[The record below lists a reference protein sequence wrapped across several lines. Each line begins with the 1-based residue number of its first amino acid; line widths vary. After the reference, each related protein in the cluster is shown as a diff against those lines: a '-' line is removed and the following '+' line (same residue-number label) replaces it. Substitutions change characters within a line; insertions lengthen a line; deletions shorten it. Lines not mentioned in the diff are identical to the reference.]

1 MSSLPTITTPIPA
14 LVVGADALTFDQLR
28 LLVAD
33 SELVLISA
41 TADEA
46 TTISGEDFDGR
57 VIVGTDW
64 PSEQALMQFC
74 HAIRQRFGARTR
86 IAAIAGLPQHSP
98 NFYSG
103 AFGVDAIVQRPI
115 GPNMLFQLR
124 QAFGQD
130 PVDYR
135 PRDVKAELKRAL
147 DDGSTGEL
155 VVRSGSASAMIF
167 IEEGHIVWALL
178 STMPTSLHEVL
189 QYAGLSLDEETLRA
203 VVDESQRKGVHFIE
217 VLVSWGLLSD
227 TSGRDAVRLHVSDRV
242 RMILSLPNP
251 VAMFLPKKRRKQE
264 RFRFRSNELFRSGDL
279 RPRQSDGAL
288 LEIDAAR
295 EKELPTMDAINATL
309 AEVMAT
315 EGVVGAAIVSRQTG
329 ASLAHGGTHID
340 ANVLWSEYALI
351 STLASGA
358 RDVMATTD
366 EHCYLMRPL
375 GSVPQL
381 LLFTVISLEQSSLGL
396 ARTSLARIDLR

>member
-14 LVVGADALTFDQLR
+14 LVVGTDALTFDQLR

-33 SELVLISA
+33 SELVLITASA
-41 TADEA
+41 QEA
-46 TTISGEDFDGR
+46 ATISAEDFDGR

-74 HAIRQRFGARTR
+74 HAIRQRFGARAR
-86 IAAIAGLPQHSP
+86 IVAIAGLPQLSP

-115 GPNMLFQLR
+115 GPNVLYQLR

-178 STMPTSLHEVL
+178 STMPTSLQEVL

-242 RMILSLPNP
+242 KMILSLPNP

-279 RPRQSDGAL
+279 RPRQSDGVLIAL
-288 LEIDAAR
+288 DDSS
-295 EKELPTMDAINATL
+295 KELPSMDAINATL

-329 ASLAHGGTHID
+329 VSIAHGGSHID

-351 STLASGA
+351 ATLGNGA

-381 LLFTVISLEQSSLGL
+381 LLFTVISLGQSSLGL
-396 ARTSLARIDLR
+396 ARTSLARIDIR